1 MASNAAADPLET
13 LRGEKYANM
22 VTFRKSGAGV
32 ATPIWF
38 AERDGKLYVMTRSDS
53 GKFKRLR
60 NNPQATMAPCTMRGR
75 VTGPASPYC
84 VRLLA
89 PEEQGV
95 ALDALRR
102 KYLLMRVPWLWS
114 RKNVFYELTPTA
126 QRR

>member
-1 MASNAAADPLET
+1 
-13 LRGEKYANM
+13 M
-22 VTFRKSGAGV
+22 VTFRKNGAEV

-38 AERDGKLYVMTRSDS
+38 AEAEGKLYVMTRSDS

-60 NNPQATMAPCTMRGR
+60 NRPEATLAACTMRGR
-75 VTGPASPYC
+75 VTGPSFRFD

-114 RKNVFYELTPTA
+114 RKNVFYELTPA
-126 QRR
+126 ARG